1 MIGSKKVMVD
11 VKTAP
16 KSMNT
21 AVANNFPTAADQ
33 TSTNE
38 FHQAFAVL
46 AYQRAESRN
55 FEAGHEMEDW
65 LSSEAEVLAQRQG
78 LKGFPA

>member
-1 MIGSKKVMVD
+1 MIGSKKVMED
-11 VKTAP
+11 VKTAH

-21 AVANNFPTAADQ
+21 EVAANASKEADQ
-33 TSTNE
+33 ASTDE
-38 FHQAFAVL
+38 FHQAVAVL

-55 FEAGHEMEDW
+55 FESGHEMEDW
-65 LSSEAEVLAQRQG
+65 LSAEAEFLAERQG